1 MKVAVFGAA
10 GWVGR
15 AVLENLASHHQIR
28 ACDYGPQAWEK
39 AGPWS
44 GGDIVHSDISDYDSV
59 DRALSGM
66 DALIHTAVYFGSHD
80 KNDLGP
86 FQINLKGLWNVLEAA
101 RHHGI
106 NRIVH
111 IGSCHVEHPR
121 GIFFSAD
128 VRRHDASLYAV
139 SKRLQEEMCRQFH
152 DAYGTSIA
160 VLRPC
165 SIIDSRLRL
174 SKYDATLEAGSWG
187 TGLVCRHDLAEACRL
202 AIEKDDLGFQ
212 VLHMAGAAEA
222 DQYCN
227 TREAR
232 EILGLEFKGDLDQFR

>member
-86 FQINLKGLWNVLEAA
+86 FHAECQIDLITSLLVGVPG
-101 RHHGI
+101 HGDERAETWSQRFGHLV
-106 NRIVH
+106 NQDLTGRQK
-111 IGSCHVEHPR
+111 R
-121 GIFFSAD
+121 GAGFFEP
-128 VRRHDASLYAV
+128 Y
-139 SKRLQEEMCRQFH
+139 
-152 DAYGTSIA
+152 
-160 VLRPC
+160 
-165 SIIDSRLRL
+165 
-174 SKYDATLEAGSWG
+174 
-187 TGLVCRHDLAEACRL
+187 
-202 AIEKDDLGFQ
+202 
-212 VLHMAGAAEA
+212 
-222 DQYCN
+222 
-227 TREAR
+227 
-232 EILGLEFKGDLDQFR
+232 